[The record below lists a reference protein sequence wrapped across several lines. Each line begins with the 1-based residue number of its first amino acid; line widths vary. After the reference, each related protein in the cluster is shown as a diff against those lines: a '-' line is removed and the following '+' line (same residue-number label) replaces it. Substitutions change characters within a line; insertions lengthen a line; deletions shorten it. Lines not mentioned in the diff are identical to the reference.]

1 MTTDITILST
11 LPEAASVIGAIERI
25 ENRLPATV
33 AASEVFNKSSSQYK
47 TTTLDVVDLTKTGTL
62 KHLLASIQRTRQA
75 LEEASIKVRRKRA
88 KRNEKQRLLEGAKG
102 YKAEVLQIDIDEIA
116 IQLSNLEAA
125 ARGAIRKL
133 AYLISQYDSVLESM
147 GVEYLTEEDYEKDQE
162 RHHIMTAFSQA
173 LHAARSR
180 GGVID
185 EGNLIYLF
193 NIGINGAVAQAEV
206 SSLLQQEDALLRDGK
221 APTHNH
227 TMAWLEA
234 VADLFSGSS
243 AQNAASRGLSISDKT
258 LYLDV

>member
-1 MTTDITILST
+1 MTEIALLNT
-11 LPEAASVIGAIERI
+11 LPEAAGVVGAIERI
-25 ENRLPATV
+25 ESRLPATV

-47 TTTLDVVDLTKTGTL
+47 TTTLDVVDLTQTGTL
-62 KHLLASIQRTRQA
+62 KHLLASIQRTRLA
-75 LEEASIKVRRKRA
+75 LEEASIDLRRKRA
-88 KRNEKQRLLEGAKG
+88 KRGKKQRSLEAATG
-102 YKAEVLQIDIDEIA
+102 YKAEMLQIDIDELTM
-116 IQLSNLEAA
+116 QLSNVEAA

-147 GVEYLTEEDYEKDQE
+147 GIEYLTEEDYEKDQE

-206 SSLLQQEDALLRDGK
+206 SSLLQQEEALLRDGK
-221 APTHNH
+221 APTHSH

-234 VADLFSGSS
+234 VADRFSGSS
-243 AQNAASRGLSISDKT
+243 AQNAASRGLSTSDKT

>member
-1 MTTDITILST
+1 MTEIALLNT
-11 LPEAASVIGAIERI
+11 LPEAANVIGAIERI
-25 ENRLPATV
+25 ESRLPATV

-62 KHLLASIQRTRQA
+62 KHLLASIQRTRGA
-75 LEEASIKVRRKRA
+75 LEEASIAVRRKRA
-88 KRNEKQRLLEGAKG
+88 EREEKQRLLCDATG
-102 YKAEVLQIDIDEIA
+102 YEATTLEIDIDELG
-116 IQLSNLEAA
+116 IQLTNTEAA

-133 AYLISQYDSVLESM
+133 AYLIAQYDSVLESM
-147 GVEYLTEEDYEKDQE
+147 GIEYLTEEDYERDQE

-193 NIGINGAVAQAEV
+193 HIGINGAVAQAEV
-206 SSLLQQEDALLRDGK
+206 SSLLQQEDALLQDGK
-221 APTHNH
+221 APTHSH

-234 VADLFSGSS
+234 VADRFAGSS
-243 AQNAASRGLSISDKT
+243 AQNAASRGLLISDKT

>member
-1 MTTDITILST
+1 MTEVLLLNT
-11 LPEAASVIGAIERI
+11 LPEAAGVIGAIQRI
-25 ENRLPATV
+25 ESRLPATV
-33 AASEVFNKSSSQYK
+33 TASEVFNKSSSQYK
-47 TTTLDVVDLTKTGTL
+47 TATLDIVDLTHTGTL

-75 LEEASIKVRRKRA
+75 LEEASIAVRRKRA
-88 KRNEKQRLLEGAKG
+88 EREEKQRLLDDATG
-102 YKAEVLQIDIDEIA
+102 YEATVLEIDIDELG
-116 IQLSNLEAA
+116 IQLLNTEAA

-133 AYLISQYDSVLESM
+133 AYLIAQYDSVLASM

-173 LHAARSR
+173 LHAARAR

-193 NIGINGAVAQAEV
+193 HIGINGAVAQAEV

-221 APTHNH
+221 APTHAH

-234 VADLFSGSS
+234 VADRFAGSS
-243 AQNAASRGLSISDKT
+243 AQNAASRGLLMSDKT

>member
-102 YKAEVLQIDIDEIA
+102 YKAEVLQIDIDEIT

>member
-1 MTTDITILST
+1 MTEVLLLNT
-11 LPEAASVIGAIERI
+11 LPEAAGVIGAIQRI
-25 ENRLPATV
+25 ESRLPATV
-33 AASEVFNKSSSQYK
+33 TASEVFNKSSSQYK
-47 TTTLDVVDLTKTGTL
+47 TATLDVVDLTHTGTL

-75 LEEASIKVRRKRA
+75 LEEASIAVRRKRA
-88 KRNEKQRLLEGAKG
+88 EREEKQRLLDNATG
-102 YKAEVLQIDIDEIA
+102 YEATVLEIDIDELG
-116 IQLSNLEAA
+116 IQLLNTEAA

-133 AYLISQYDSVLESM
+133 AYLIAQYDSVLESM

-173 LHAARSR
+173 LNAARSR

-193 NIGINGAVAQAEV
+193 HIGINGAVAQAEV
-206 SSLLQQEDALLRDGK
+206 SSLLQQEDSLLREGK
-221 APTHNH
+221 APTHAH

-234 VADLFSGSS
+234 VADRFAGSS
-243 AQNAASRGLSISDKT
+243 AENASSRGLLISDKT